1 MVPGDKCEP
10 SRLGFNA
17 ADKVAPGATHGL
29 GRLRILIAATGEG
42 NRPLKGMPAV
52 TRDIERKRG
61 PTAELAARSN
71 GLKIGLG
78 KGLTRR

>member
-1 MVPGDKCEP
+1 MPPGDKCEP
-10 SRLGFNA
+10 KSLGFNA
-17 ADKVAPGATHGL
+17 AGKVAPGATHGL
-29 GRLRILIAATGEG
+29 GQLRIPVAATGDG
-42 NRPLKGMPAV
+42 NRPLKGMTAV

-78 KGLTRR
+78 NGLTRS